1 MSIEEPKRTRLP
13 DVRPSITHKRT
24 ACGIEFYTV
33 VSFYEGD
40 DFAKPAEVFVT
51 LGKRG
56 DVVAGLVDG
65 LCITL
70 SLALQYGVPWEKVRD
85 KYLGQKFGGEDG
97 TGDHTS
103 ILDGIAK
110 AVDHC
115 IATRLEVTGFGEEPP
130 REDPP
135 PPPEPTPQ
143 PAPATPQHDP
153 QSMSAEQHIQEAEGA
168 EST

>member
-33 VSFYEGD
+33 VSFYEGESSTH
-40 DFAKPAEVFVT
+40 PGEVFVT

-65 LCITL
+65 LCIAI
-70 SLALQYGVPWEKVRD
+70 SLALQYGVPWEKLRE
-85 KYLGQKFGGEDG
+85 KYLGQRFGAEDG
-97 TGDHTS
+97 TGEHLS

-115 IATRLEVTGFGEEPP
+115 IEERKRVTGFYDEPP
-130 REDPP
+130 QDPP
-135 PPPEPTPQ
+135 SPPEPQPSPV
-143 PAPATPQHDP
+143 PAPPTPTVQDAN
-153 QSMSAEQHIQEAEGA
+153 AEAQV

>member
-70 SLALQYGVPWEKVRD
+70 SLALQYGVPWEKVRE
-85 KYLGQKFGGEDG
+85 KYLGQKFGGEDS
-97 TGDHTS
+97 TGVHTS

-115 IATRLEVTGFGEEPP
+115 IETRLSITGFGEEPP
-130 REDPP
+130 PP
-135 PPPEPTPQ
+135 AQEPPQPPTPT
-143 PAPATPQHDP
+143 PTPTPPSAPPV
-153 QSMSAEQHIQEAEGA
+153 QEAAANVA